1 MSSNTIELNQS
12 LRDYLINVSVKEPG
26 VLKDLR
32 EETLQLD
39 EFQMQ
44 ISPEQGSFLSFLVK
58 LINAK
63 HTLDIGVFTGYSSLV
78 VALQL
83 PQNGYVTA
91 CDTNEEWTEI
101 AQKYWK
107 AAKVEDNIDLHIAPA
122 VETLDKLISNGNEG
136 LYDFSFIDADK
147 INYQHYFEQSLVLVR
162 KGGVIS
168 IDNVLWGGRVLDNS
182 DTEPATRAIREFN
195 SKLYK
200 DDRVAISMIPI
211 GDGLTLAQKLK

>member
-1 MSSNTIELNQS
+1 MSSDTIELNQS
-12 LRDYLINVSVKEPG
+12 LRDYLINVSVKEPS

-32 EETLQLD
+32 EETLKLD

-44 ISPEQGSFLSFLVK
+44 ISPEQGSFLSFLVN

-107 AAKVEDNIDLHIAPA
+107 IAKVEDNIDLHIAPA
-122 VETLDKLISNGNEG
+122 VETLEKLISNGNEG

-162 KGGVIS
+162 KGGVIA

-211 GDGLTLAQKLK
+211 GDGLTLAQKL

>member
-1 MSSNTIELNQS
+1 MSSDTIELNQS
-12 LRDYLINVSVKEPG
+12 LREYLINVSVKEPG

-107 AAKVEDNIDLHIAPA
+107 EAKVEDKIDLHIAPA
-122 VETLDKLISNGNEG
+122 VETLEKLISNRNEG

-147 INYQHYFEQSLVLVR
+147 INYQHYFEQSLTLVR
-162 KGGVIS
+162 KGGVIA

-195 SKLYK
+195 SKLYE

-211 GDGLTLAQKLK
+211 GDGLTLAQKL

>member
-1 MSSNTIELNQS
+1 MSSDTIELNQS

-107 AAKVEDNIDLHIAPA
+107 EAKVEEKIDLHIAPA
-122 VETLDKLISNGNEG
+122 VETLEKLISNGNEG

-162 KGGVIS
+162 KGGVIA

-195 SKLYK
+195 SKLFE
-200 DDRVAISMIPI
+200 DDRVVISMIPI
-211 GDGLTLAQKLK
+211 GDGLTLAQKI

>member
-1 MSSNTIELNQS
+1 MSSDTIELNQS
-12 LRDYLINVSVKEPG
+12 LRDYLINVSVKEHSI
-26 VLKDLR
+26 LKDLR
-32 EETLQLD
+32 EQTLKLD

-44 ISPEQGSFLSFLVK
+44 ISPEQGSFLSLLVK

-107 AAKVEDNIDLHIAPA
+107 IAKVEDNIDLHIAPA
-122 VETLDKLISNGNEG
+122 VETLEKLISNGNEG

-162 KGGVIS
+162 KGGVIA

-211 GDGLTLAQKLK
+211 GDGLTLAQKL

>member
-1 MSSNTIELNQS
+1 MSSDTIELNQS
-12 LRDYLINVSVKEPG
+12 LRDYLINVSVKEPS

-32 EETLQLD
+32 EETLKLD

-63 HTLDIGVFTGYSSLV
+63 NTLDIGVFTGYSSLV

-122 VETLDKLISNGNEG
+122 VETLEKLISNGNEG

-162 KGGVIS
+162 KGGVIA

-211 GDGLTLAQKLK
+211 GDGLTLAQKL

>member
-1 MSSNTIELNQS
+1 MSSDTIELNQS

-107 AAKVEDNIDLHIAPA
+107 EAKVEDKIDLHIAPA
-122 VETLDKLISNGNEG
+122 VETLEKLISNGNEG

-147 INYQHYFEQSLVLVR
+147 INYQHYFEQSLTLVR
-162 KGGVIS
+162 KGGVIA

-195 SKLYK
+195 SKLYE

-211 GDGLTLAQKLK
+211 GDGLTLAQKL

>member
-1 MSSNTIELNQS
+1 MSSDTIELNQS

-26 VLKDLR
+26 VLKNLR
-32 EETLQLD
+32 KETLKLD

-44 ISPEQGSFLSFLVK
+44 ISPEQGSFLSFLVN

-107 AAKVEDNIDLHIAPA
+107 IAKVEDNIDLHIAPA
-122 VETLDKLISNGNEG
+122 VETLEKLISNGNEG

-162 KGGVIS
+162 KGGVIA

-211 GDGLTLAQKLK
+211 GDGLTLAQKL

>member
-1 MSSNTIELNQS
+1 MSSDTIELNQS
-12 LRDYLINVSVKEPG
+12 LRDYLINVSEKEPS

-32 EETLQLD
+32 EETLKLD

-44 ISPEQGSFLSFLVK
+44 ISPEQGSFLSFLVN

-107 AAKVEDNIDLHIAPA
+107 AAEVEDKIDLHLARA
-122 VETLDKLISNGNEG
+122 VETLEKLISNGNEG

-147 INYQHYFEQSLVLVR
+147 INYQHYFEQSLILVR
-162 KGGVIS
+162 KGGVIA

-182 DTEPATRAIREFN
+182 DTDPATRAIREFN
-195 SKLYK
+195 SRLYK
-200 DDRVAISMIPI
+200 DERVAISMIPI
-211 GDGLTLAQKLK
+211 GDGLTLAQKL

>member
-1 MSSNTIELNQS
+1 MSSDTIELNQS
-12 LRDYLINVSVKEPG
+12 LREYLINVSVKEPG

-107 AAKVEDNIDLHIAPA
+107 IAKVEDNIDLHIAPA
-122 VETLDKLISNGNEG
+122 VETLEKLISNGNEG

-147 INYQHYFEQSLVLVR
+147 INYQYYFELSLVLVR
-162 KGGVIS
+162 KGGVIA

-182 DTEPATRAIREFN
+182 DAEPATRAIREFN
-195 SKLYK
+195 SKLLE
-200 DDRVAISMIPI
+200 DERVVISMIPI
-211 GDGLTLAQKLK
+211 GDGLTLAQKI

>member
-1 MSSNTIELNQS
+1 MSSDTIELNQS
-12 LRDYLINVSVKEPG
+12 LRDYLINVSVKESG

-122 VETLDKLISNGNEG
+122 VETLEKLISNGNEG

-162 KGGVIS
+162 KGGVIA

-211 GDGLTLAQKLK
+211 GDGLTLAQKL

>member
-1 MSSNTIELNQS
+1 MSSDTIELNQS
-12 LRDYLINVSVKEPG
+12 LRDYLINVSVKEHS
-26 VLKDLR
+26 VLKILR
-32 EETLQLD
+32 EETLKLD

-44 ISPEQGSFLSFLVK
+44 ISPEQGSFLSFLVN

-107 AAKVEDNIDLHIAPA
+107 EAKVEDKIDLHIAPA
-122 VETLDKLISNGNEG
+122 VETLEKLISNGNEG

-147 INYQHYFEQSLVLVR
+147 INYQHYFEQSLTLVR
-162 KGGVIS
+162 KGGVIA
-168 IDNVLWGGRVLDNS
+168 IDNVLWGGRVLDKS

-195 SKLYK
+195 SRLYK

-211 GDGLTLAQKLK
+211 GDGLTLAQRL

>member
-1 MSSNTIELNQS
+1 MSSDTIELNRS
-12 LRDYLINVSVKEPG
+12 LRDYLINVSVKEHS
-26 VLKDLR
+26 VLKILR
-32 EETLQLD
+32 EETLKLD

-44 ISPEQGSFLSFLVK
+44 ISPEQGSFLSFLVN

-107 AAKVEDNIDLHIAPA
+107 EAKVEDKIDLHIAPA
-122 VETLDKLISNGNEG
+122 VETLEKLISNGNEG

-162 KGGVIS
+162 KGGVIA

-182 DTEPATRAIREFN
+182 DTDPATRAIREFN
-195 SKLYK
+195 SRLYK
-200 DDRVAISMIPI
+200 DERVAISMIPI
-211 GDGLTLAQKLK
+211 GDGLTLAQKL

>member
-1 MSSNTIELNQS
+1 MSSDTIELNQS

-26 VLKDLR
+26 VLKNLR
-32 EETLQLD
+32 KETLKLD

-44 ISPEQGSFLSFLVK
+44 ISPEQGSFLSFLVN

-107 AAKVEDNIDLHIAPA
+107 IAKVEDSIDLHIAPA
-122 VETLDKLISNGNEG
+122 VETLEKLISNGNEG

-147 INYQHYFEQSLVLVR
+147 INYLHYFEQSLVLVR
-162 KGGVIS
+162 KGGVIA

-211 GDGLTLAQKLK
+211 GDGLTLAQKL

>member
-1 MSSNTIELNQS
+1 MSSDTIELNQS
-12 LRDYLINVSVKEPG
+12 LREYLINVSVKEPC

-107 AAKVEDNIDLHIAPA
+107 EAKVEDKIDLHIAPA
-122 VETLDKLISNGNEG
+122 VETLEKLISNGNEG

-147 INYQHYFEQSLVLVR
+147 INYQHYFEQSLTLVR
-162 KGGVIS
+162 KGGVIA

-182 DTEPATRAIREFN
+182 DTEPSTRAIRKFN

-211 GDGLTLAQKLK
+211 GDGLTLAQKL

>member
-1 MSSNTIELNQS
+1 MSSDTIELNQS

-26 VLKDLR
+26 VLKNLR

-122 VETLDKLISNGNEG
+122 VETLEKLISNGNEG

-147 INYQHYFEQSLVLVR
+147 INYQHYFEQSLALVR
-162 KGGVIS
+162 KGGVIA

-211 GDGLTLAQKLK
+211 GDGLTLAQKL

>member
-1 MSSNTIELNQS
+1 MSSDTIELNQS

-107 AAKVEDNIDLHIAPA
+107 EAKVEDKIDLHIAPA
-122 VETLDKLISNGNEG
+122 VETLEKLISNGNEG

-162 KGGVIS
+162 KGGVIA

-195 SKLYK
+195 SKLYE

-211 GDGLTLAQKLK
+211 GDGLTLAQKL

>member
-1 MSSNTIELNQS
+1 MSSDTIELNQS
-12 LRDYLINVSVKEPG
+12 LRDYLINVSVKEPS

-32 EETLQLD
+32 EETLKLD

-44 ISPEQGSFLSFLVK
+44 ISPEQGSFLSFLVN

-107 AAKVEDNIDLHIAPA
+107 IAKVEDNIDLHIAPA
-122 VETLDKLISNGNEG
+122 VETLEKLISNGNEG

-162 KGGVIS
+162 KGGVIA

-195 SKLYK
+195 SRIYK

-211 GDGLTLAQKLK
+211 GDGLTLAQKL

>member
-1 MSSNTIELNQS
+1 MSSDTIELNQS
-12 LRDYLINVSVKEPG
+12 LREYLINVSVKEPG

-107 AAKVEDNIDLHIAPA
+107 EAKVEDKIDLHIAPA
-122 VETLDKLISNGNEG
+122 VETLEKLISNGNEG

-162 KGGVIS
+162 KGGVIA

-211 GDGLTLAQKLK
+211 GDGLTLAQKI

>member
-1 MSSNTIELNQS
+1 MSSDTIELNQS

-107 AAKVEDNIDLHIAPA
+107 EAKVEDKIDLHIAPA
-122 VETLDKLISNGNEG
+122 VETLEKLISNGNEG

-147 INYQHYFEQSLVLVR
+147 INYQHYFEQSITLVR
-162 KGGVIS
+162 KGGVIA

-211 GDGLTLAQKLK
+211 GDGLTLAQKL

>member
-1 MSSNTIELNQS
+1 MSSDTIELNQS
-12 LRDYLINVSVKEPG
+12 LRDYLINVSVKEPS

-63 HTLDIGVFTGYSSLV
+63 NTLDIGVFTGYSSLV

-107 AAKVEDNIDLHIAPA
+107 AAKVEDKIDLHIAPA
-122 VETLDKLISNGNEG
+122 VETLEKLISNGNEG

-162 KGGVIS
+162 KGGVIA

-211 GDGLTLAQKLK
+211 GDGLTLAQKL

>member
-1 MSSNTIELNQS
+1 MSSDTIELNQS
-12 LRDYLINVSVKEPG
+12 LREYLINVSVKEPG

-107 AAKVEDNIDLHIAPA
+107 EAKVEDKIDLHIAPA
-122 VETLDKLISNGNEG
+122 VETLEKLISNGNEG

-147 INYQHYFEQSLVLVR
+147 INYQHYFEQSLTLVR
-162 KGGVIS
+162 KGGVIA
-168 IDNVLWGGRVLDNS
+168 IDNVLWGGRARDNS

-211 GDGLTLAQKLK
+211 GDGLTLAQKL

>member
-1 MSSNTIELNQS
+1 MSSDTIELNQS
-12 LRDYLINVSVKEPG
+12 LRDYLINVSVKEHS
-26 VLKDLR
+26 VLKILR
-32 EETLQLD
+32 EETLKLD

-107 AAKVEDNIDLHIAPA
+107 AAEVEDKIDLHLARA
-122 VETLDKLISNGNEG
+122 VETLEKLISNGNEG

-147 INYQHYFEQSLVLVR
+147 INYQHYFEQSLILVR
-162 KGGVIS
+162 KGGVIA

-182 DTEPATRAIREFN
+182 DTDPATRAIREFN
-195 SKLYK
+195 SRLYK
-200 DDRVAISMIPI
+200 DERVAISMIPI
-211 GDGLTLAQKLK
+211 GDGLTLAQKL

>member
-1 MSSNTIELNQS
+1 MSSDTIELNQS
-12 LRDYLINVSVKEPG
+12 LRDYLINVSVKEPS

-32 EETLQLD
+32 EETLKLD

-44 ISPEQGSFLSFLVK
+44 ISPEQGSFLSFLVN

-63 HTLDIGVFTGYSSLV
+63 HTLDIGVFTGYSSLI

-83 PQNGYVTA
+83 PKNGYVTA
-91 CDTNEEWTEI
+91 CDTNEDSTEI

-107 AAKVEDNIDLHIAPA
+107 VAKVEDKIDLHIAPA
-122 VETLDKLISNGNEG
+122 VETLEKLISNGNEG

-147 INYQHYFEQSLVLVR
+147 INYKHYFEQSLTLVR
-162 KGGVIS
+162 KGGIIA

-195 SKLYK
+195 SRIYK

-211 GDGLTLAQKLK
+211 GDGLTLAQKL

>member
-1 MSSNTIELNQS
+1 MSSDTIELNQS
-12 LRDYLINVSVKEPG
+12 LRDYLINVSVKEPS

-63 HTLDIGVFTGYSSLV
+63 NTLDIGVFTGYSSLV

-122 VETLDKLISNGNEG
+122 VETLEKLISNGNEG

-162 KGGVIS
+162 KGGVIA

-211 GDGLTLAQKLK
+211 GDGLTLAQKL